1 MSLPLIGPLTL
12 PTFFFGF
19 LILILFRWFNR
30 KNDPE
35 PEVEE
40 TQPEKLKPVEA
51 KTSTDN
57 GHLKSSKLVD
67 IEPKENGIRPEG
79 KIKSCWN
86 VRFTN
91 LP

>member
-40 TQPEKLKPVEA
+40 IQEKPKPVEA

-79 KIKSCWN
+79 KITSLLECSIY
-86 VRFTN
+86 
-91 LP
+91 